1 MPLVA
6 AFTVLG
12 TAALIFI
19 AGAIGWV
26 MNIISVA
33 TADYTTLDAM
43 EVMRII
49 GIVVAPIGAILGW
62 V

>member
-6 AFTVLG
+6 AFTALG

-49 GIVVAPIGAILGW
+49 GIVVAPIGAIHG
-62 V
+62 